1 MVSILVGIGGR
12 DGVERAVRLV
22 PAAHTASHSGVEVSE
37 PPESPSL
44 YIDPGAETSAS
55 QQVEVEEE
63 IEEPEEV
70 PRQDAQFH
78 TFKEVRFRAGSALA
92 FTSAFIDFRGCNNWF
107 NFWHHLGTVVAT
119 WNHVP
124 RVERNVA
131 LPGLI
136 RTFKM
141 MGNYALTFV
150 AIGGVYIGVKQL
162 VQNARMKRDLVNG
175 AKMLYGWSVN
185 VSANTGTERS
195 QYVNAGEL
203 SGSTSSHEGLNKL
216 INIGVLALTLI

>member
-1 MVSILVGIGGR
+1 MVSRELFGWSPPHIQPLTPV
-12 DGVERAVRLV
+12 
-22 PAAHTASHSGVEVSE
+22 SEVSE

-63 IEEPEEV
+63 IIG
-70 PRQDAQFH
+70 QDAQFH
-78 TFKEVRFRAGSALA
+78 TFKEAGSALA

-175 AKMLYGWSVN
+175 AVDGWSVN
-185 VSANTGTERS
+185 VSANTGTGRS

>member
-1 MVSILVGIGGR
+1 MVSRELFGWSPPHIQPLTPV
-12 DGVERAVRLV
+12 
-22 PAAHTASHSGVEVSE
+22 SEVSE

-63 IEEPEEV
+63 IIG
-70 PRQDAQFH
+70 QDAQFH
-78 TFKEVRFRAGSALA
+78 TFKEAGSALA

-175 AKMLYGWSVN
+175 AVGVQLFWVTKMVGQLMCL
-185 VSANTGTERS
+185 
-195 QYVNAGEL
+195 Q
-203 SGSTSSHEGLNKL
+203 
-216 INIGVLALTLI
+216 ILALEEVNM

>member
-1 MVSILVGIGGR
+1 MVSRELFGWSPPHIQPLTPV
-12 DGVERAVRLV
+12 
-22 PAAHTASHSGVEVSE
+22 SEVWE

-44 YIDPGAETSAS
+44 YIAPGAETSAS

-63 IEEPEEV
+63 IEEPEELTAPLSSFTCISLPARCPV
-70 PRQDAQFH
+70 SHVQGGSHQTAIQ
-78 TFKEVRFRAGSALA
+78 AGSALA

-162 VQNARMKRDLVNG
+162 AQNARMKRDLVNG
-175 AKMLYGWSVN
+175 AVDGWSVN
-185 VSANTGTERS
+185 VSANTGTGRS

-216 INIGVLALTLI
+216 INIG

>member
-1 MVSILVGIGGR
+1 MVSRELFGWSPPHIQPLTPV
-12 DGVERAVRLV
+12 
-22 PAAHTASHSGVEVSE
+22 SEVWE

-44 YIDPGAETSAS
+44 YIAPGAETSAS

-70 PRQDAQFH
+70 EPSPA
-78 TFKEVRFRAGSALA
+78 ALTA
-92 FTSAFIDFRGCNNWF
+92 PLSSFTCISLPARCPVSHVQGGCNNWF

-162 VQNARMKRDLVNG
+162 AQNARMKRDLVNG
-175 AKMLYGWSVN
+175 AVGVQLFWVTKVAFCSKLFISV
-185 VSANTGTERS
+185 RP
-195 QYVNAGEL
+195 
-203 SGSTSSHEGLNKL
+203 
-216 INIGVLALTLI
+216 

>member
-1 MVSILVGIGGR
+1 MVSRELFGWSPPHIQPLTPV
-12 DGVERAVRLV
+12 
-22 PAAHTASHSGVEVSE
+22 SEVSE

-44 YIDPGAETSAS
+44 YIDAGAETSAS

-63 IEEPEEV
+63 IIG
-70 PRQDAQFH
+70 QDAQFH
-78 TFKEVRFRAGSALA
+78 TFKEAGSALA
-92 FTSAFIDFRGCNNWF
+92 FASAFIDFRGCNNWF
-107 NFWHHLGTVVAT
+107 NFWHPLGTVVAT

-162 VQNARMKRDLVNG
+162 VQNAKMKRDLVNG
-175 AKMLYGWSVN
+175 AVDGWSVN
-185 VSANTGTERS
+185 VSANTGTGRS

-216 INIGVLALTLI
+216 INIGVLALTMI

>member
-1 MVSILVGIGGR
+1 
-12 DGVERAVRLV
+12 
-22 PAAHTASHSGVEVSE
+22 
-37 PPESPSL
+37 
-44 YIDPGAETSAS
+44 
-55 QQVEVEEE
+55 
-63 IEEPEEV
+63 
-70 PRQDAQFH
+70 
-78 TFKEVRFRAGSALA
+78 AGSALA

-175 AKMLYGWSVN
+175 AVDGWSVN
-185 VSANTGTERS
+185 VSANTGTGRS

-216 INIGVLALTLI
+216 INIG